1 MNNIIKKKE
10 YKFFREKVSFF
21 NCNTKIS
28 KIEIKKVLNKVSE
41 GIYKFEISKC
51 PICLNEDGI
60 QLAKKDR
67 YGLPYDLILCKCGLA
82 YQKKRLDKVSLFDFY
97 KNHYYKIYADN
108 SIIDYHKQELK
119 QGEIVYNFITEFI
132 DNKNIK
138 ILEVGSGASGIL
150 RYFKNKG
157 FENLTGLELDPKYV
171 EYSNKNGIKTIQG
184 DISTIQSEKFDLII
198 YNHVFEHIN
207 DLSEELRVVSDRLD
221 KSGLLYIEVPS
232 LDKLSDYNYNVN
244 RFYQNAH
251 TYNFTSNT
259 LENLLSINS
268 FEALK
273 IDNFVRGVFKSALK
287 KGTFSNYQNAVLHN
301 LKLNRIRYFLFF
313 LPRAIIYE
321 PIKIF
326 KKVLKILG
334 LFDSVKRLYYLLKT
348 KFNL

>member
-1 MNNIIKKKE
+1 M
-10 YKFFREKVSFF
+10 
-21 NCNTKIS
+21 
-28 KIEIKKVLNKVSE
+28 
-41 GIYKFEISKC
+41 
-51 PICLNEDGI
+51 
-60 QLAKKDR
+60 
-67 YGLPYDLILCKCGLA
+67 
-82 YQKKRLDKVSLFDFY
+82 
-97 KNHYYKIYADN
+97 
-108 SIIDYHKQELK
+108 
-119 QGEIVYNFITEFI
+119 
-132 DNKNIK
+132 
-138 ILEVGSGASGIL
+138 
-150 RYFKNKG
+150 
-157 FENLTGLELDPKYV
+157 
-171 EYSNKNGIKTIQG
+171 
-184 DISTIQSEKFDLII
+184 
-198 YNHVFEHIN
+198 
-207 DLSEELRVVSDRLD
+207 
-221 KSGLLYIEVPS
+221 
-232 LDKLSDYNYNVN
+232 DKLSDYNYNVN

-259 LENLLSINS
+259 LKNLLSINS